1 MSAPDY
7 VLGYSEHE
15 QQRLLKQAA
24 ILRACTERFFRAGG
38 LAPGMRVLDLGCG
51 MGDVSLLA
59 ADLVG
64 PHGTVLGVDRDAP
77 ALARARERAVRHG
90 CAEYV
95 DFQQKQLQELKGGQ
109 SFDAAVGR
117 YVLLYQAD
125 PAETLRHVAALV
137 KPGGRL
143 IFHELDFGQ
152 VVPPWPEAPLWMRT
166 YTIMSEAF
174 RRGGNPPD
182 FGRRLVRTFLDA
194 GLPWPMVQAEIPV
207 GGEPGSFVYGW
218 VADTV
223 RSLLPRIEQFG
234 LATAAELQIDTLAAR
249 MEQESVALGAQ
260 LIGPT
265 QFGAWT
271 VKA

>member
-24 ILRACTERFFRAGG
+24 IVRGWTERFFRAGG

-64 PHGTVLGVDRDAP
+64 PQGSVLGVDRDP
-77 ALARARERAVRHG
+77 QALARARDRATEKG
-90 CAEYV
+90 CAGYV
-95 DFQQKQLQELKGGQ
+95 NFQQINVEEFQGSEL
-109 SFDAAVGR
+109 FDAAVGR

-125 PAETLRHVAALV
+125 SAATLRHVASLV
-137 KPGGRL
+137 RPGGRV

-166 YTIMSEAF
+166 YTIMGEAF

-182 FGRRLVRTFLDA
+182 FGRRLARTFLDA
-194 GLPWPMVQAEIPV
+194 GLPWPTVHAEIPI
-207 GGEPGSFVYGW
+207 GGEPGSYIYGW
-218 VADTV
+218 LADTV

-234 LATAAELQIDTLAAR
+234 LATAAELQVETLAAR
-249 MEQESVALGAQ
+249 LEEEAVALGSQ

-265 QFGAWT
+265 QFGAWA
-271 VKA
+271 VKP

>member
-7 VLGYSEHE
+7 VLGYSAHE

-24 ILRACTERFFRAGG
+24 LLRSWTERFFRAGG

-59 ADLVG
+59 ADIVG
-64 PHGTVLGVDRDAP
+64 PSGKVLGVDRDP
-77 ALARARERAVRHG
+77 QALARARERADQQGRASYVQFDQIHLEELTA
-90 CAEYV
+90 AEP
-95 DFQQKQLQELKGGQ
+95 
-109 SFDAAVGR
+109 FDAAVGR

-125 PAETLRHVAALV
+125 PAATLRHVASLV
-137 KPGGRL
+137 RPGGRL

-152 VVPPWPEAPLWMRT
+152 VVPTWPEAPLWMRT

-182 FGRRLVRTFLDA
+182 FGRRLTRTFLDA
-194 GLPWPMVQAEIPV
+194 GLPWPTVQAEIPV
-207 GGEPGSFVYGW
+207 GGEPGSHVFGW

-234 LATAAELQIDTLAAR
+234 LATAEDLQIETLAAR
-249 MEQESVALGAQ
+249 MEEEATALGAQ

-265 QFGAWT
+265 QFGAWAI
-271 VKA
+271 KP

>member
-7 VLGYSEHE
+7 VLGYSQHE

-64 PHGTVLGVDRDAP
+64 PQGSVLGVDRDP
-77 ALARARERAVRHG
+77 QALARARDRAREKS
-90 CAEYV
+90 CAGYV
-95 DFQQKQLQELKGGQ
+95 NFQQINVEEIQGREL
-109 SFDAAVGR
+109 FDAAVGR

-125 PAETLRHVAALV
+125 PAATLRHVASLV

-152 VVPPWPEAPLWMRT
+152 VVPPWPEAPLWTRT

-182 FGRRLVRTFLDA
+182 FGRRLARTFLDA
-194 GLPWPMVQAEIPV
+194 GLPWPTVQAEIPV

-223 RSLLPRIEQFG
+223 RSLIPRIEQFG

-265 QFGAWT
+265 QFGAWA